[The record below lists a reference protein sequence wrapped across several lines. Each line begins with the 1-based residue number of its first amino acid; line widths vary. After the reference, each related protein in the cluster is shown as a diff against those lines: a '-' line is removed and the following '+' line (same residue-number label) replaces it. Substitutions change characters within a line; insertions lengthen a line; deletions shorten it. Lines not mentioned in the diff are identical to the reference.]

1 MTVSLALVMLAIASA
16 GGRATAGDPLDS
28 MGVHRPAEVV
38 VAPDPPFRALDG
50 REVRVSQ
57 LRGRVVLVGF
67 FTTW

>member
-1 MTVSLALVMLAIASA
+1 VSLVLVMLIVGSA
-16 GGRATAGDPLDS
+16 GGRAAARDPLDA
-28 MGVHRPAEVV
+28 MGVLRSAEVV
-38 VAPDPPFRALDG
+38 VAPDPQFRALDG